1 MLCRAKKEKGILL
14 MTSSLKVPK
23 WDLPEKPNIFILHCG
38 LDIKKVERS
47 CEKADLP
54 VNLIR
59 FRREE
64 IFSYYVRLGRPRPDL
79 IIIRSH
85 FRSLVNSLHQVREIP
100 TIVVS
105 THEKPTDCVHPFIR
119 ARQGYGGPETF
130 ALYEQLILS
139 MSNQLSAH

>member
-1 MLCRAKKEKGILL
+1 VKPSIRVAHS
-14 MTSSLKVPK
+14 T
-23 WDLPEKPNIFILHCG
+23 LPEKPNVFILHCG

-54 VNLIR
+54 INLIL

-64 IFSYYVRLGRPRPDL
+64 VFSYYVRLGRPRPDL

-85 FRSLVNSLHQVREIP
+85 FRSLLTSLRQIKEIP

-105 THEKPTDCVHPFIR
+105 THGKPADCLQPFIR
-119 ARQGYGGPETF
+119 ARQGYDGPDTF
-130 ALYEQLILS
+130 KLYEKLALS
-139 MSNQLSAH
+139 MSKELSVH

>member
-1 MLCRAKKEKGILL
+1 VTPSMRVSHS
-14 MTSSLKVPK
+14 T
-23 WDLPEKPNIFILHCG
+23 LPEKLNVFILHCG

-54 VNLIR
+54 VNLVI

-64 IFSYYVRLGRPRPDL
+64 VFSYYVRLGRPRPDL

-85 FRSLVNSLHQVREIP
+85 FRSLLTSLKQVKQIP

-105 THEKPTDCVHPFIR
+105 THGKPQGCLHPFIR
-119 ARQGYGGPETF
+119 ARQGYDGPDTF
-130 ALYEQLILS
+130 KLYAKLALCMSEELS
-139 MSNQLSAH
+139 VH

>member
-1 MLCRAKKEKGILL
+1 MRLPLSTLTEKAN
-14 MTSSLKVPK
+14 V
-23 WDLPEKPNIFILHCG
+23 FILHCG

-54 VNLIR
+54 VNLIL

-64 IFSYYVRLGRPRPDL
+64 VFAYYIRLGKPRPDL

-85 FRSLVNSLHQVREIP
+85 FRSLLKSLEQVKGIP

-105 THEKPTDCVHPFIR
+105 THGKPTDCHHSFIR
-119 ARQGYGGPETF
+119 ARQGYQGSDTF
-130 ALYEQLILS
+130 KLYEDLALS
-139 MSNQLSAH
+139 MSKELSVH

>member
-1 MLCRAKKEKGILL
+1 VVRLRRIYE
-14 MTSSLKVPK
+14 TSGPRGGKTT
-23 WDLPEKPNIFILHCG
+23 LPEKPNVFILHCG

-54 VNLIR
+54 VNLII

-64 IFSYYVRLGRPRPDL
+64 VFSYYVRLGRPRPNL

-85 FRSLVNSLHQVREIP
+85 FRSILTSLHQVKEIP

-105 THEKPTDCVHPFIR
+105 TRGKPTDCLRPFIL
-119 ARQGYGGPETF
+119 ARQGYDGPDTF
-130 ALYEQLILS
+130 KLYEKLALS
-139 MSNQLSAH
+139 MSKELSVH

>member
-1 MLCRAKKEKGILL
+1 VKPSIR
-14 MTSSLKVPK
+14 VPHST
-23 WDLPEKPNIFILHCG
+23 LPEQPNVFILHCG

-54 VNLIR
+54 VNLIL

-64 IFSYYVRLGRPRPDL
+64 VFSYYVRLGRPRPDL

-85 FRSLVNSLHQVREIP
+85 FRSLLTSLGQVKDIP

-105 THEKPTDCVHPFIR
+105 THGKPTDCLHPFIR
-119 ARQGYGGPETF
+119 AWQGYDGPDTF
-130 ALYEQLILS
+130 KLYEKLALS
-139 MSNQLSAH
+139 MSKELSVH

>member
-1 MLCRAKKEKGILL
+1 MITSLGPPHSTLSEKAN
-14 MTSSLKVPK
+14 V
-23 WDLPEKPNIFILHCG
+23 FILHCG

-54 VNLIR
+54 VNLIL

-64 IFSYYVRLGRPRPDL
+64 VFSYYIRLGKPRPDL

-85 FRSLVNSLHQVREIP
+85 FRLLLNSLEQVKQIP

-105 THEKPTDCVHPFIR
+105 THGKPTDCLHFFIR
-119 ARQGYGGPETF
+119 ARLGYQGPDTF
-130 ALYEQLILS
+130 KLYENLALS
-139 MSNQLSAH
+139 MSKELCVH

>member
-1 MLCRAKKEKGILL
+1 
-14 MTSSLKVPK
+14 MTPSIKVSHSTS
-23 WDLPEKPNIFILHCG
+23 PEKLNVFVLHCG

-54 VNLIR
+54 VNLII

-64 IFSYYVRLGRPRPDL
+64 VFSYYVRLGRPRPDL

-85 FRSLVNSLHQVREIP
+85 FRSLLTSLNQEKQIP

-105 THEKPTDCVHPFIR
+105 THGKPPGCLHPFIR
-119 ARQGYGGPETF
+119 ARQGYDGPDTF
-130 ALYEQLILS
+130 KLYAKLALRMGKELS
-139 MSNQLSAH
+139 VH

>member
-1 MLCRAKKEKGILL
+1 MRVSHS
-14 MTSSLKVPK
+14 TS
-23 WDLPEKPNIFILHCG
+23 PEKLNVFILHCG

-54 VNLIR
+54 VNLII

-64 IFSYYVRLGRPRPDL
+64 VFSYFVRLGRPHPDL

-85 FRSLVNSLHQVREIP
+85 FRSLLTSLKQVKQIP

-105 THEKPTDCVHPFIR
+105 THGKPQGCLYPFIR
-119 ARQGYGGPETF
+119 ARHGYDGPDTF
-130 ALYEQLILS
+130 KLYAKLALCMSEELS
-139 MSNQLSAH
+139 VH

>member
-1 MLCRAKKEKGILL
+1 VKPSVR
-14 MTSSLKVPK
+14 VPHAT
-23 WDLPEKPNIFILHCG
+23 LPEKPNVFILHCG

-54 VNLIR
+54 VNLIL

-64 IFSYYVRLGRPRPDL
+64 VFSYYVRLGRPRPNL

-85 FRSLVNSLHQVREIP
+85 FRSILTSLRQVKEIP

-105 THEKPTDCVHPFIR
+105 THGKPTDCLHPFIL
-119 ARQGYGGPETF
+119 ARQGYDGPDTF
-130 ALYEQLILS
+130 KLYEKLALS
-139 MSNQLSAH
+139 MSKELSVH

>member
-1 MLCRAKKEKGILL
+1 MKPYIR
-14 MTSSLKVPK
+14 VPHST
-23 WDLPEKPNIFILHCG
+23 LPEKPNIFILHCG

-54 VNLIR
+54 VNLIL

-64 IFSYYVRLGRPRPDL
+64 VFSYYVRLGRPRVDL

-85 FRSLVNSLHQVREIP
+85 FRSLLTSLRQVKQIP

-105 THEKPTDCVHPFIR
+105 THGKPTGCLHPFIR
-119 ARQGYGGPETF
+119 ARQGYDGPDTF
-130 ALYEQLILS
+130 KLYEKLALS
-139 MSNQLSAH
+139 MSKELSVH

>member
-1 MLCRAKKEKGILL
+1 M
-14 MTSSLKVPK
+14 
-23 WDLPEKPNIFILHCG
+23 
-38 LDIKKVERS
+38 KKVERS

-54 VNLIR
+54 VNLIP

-85 FRSLVNSLHQVREIP
+85 FRDLITSLQQVKQIP

-105 THEKPTDCVHPFIR
+105 THKKPTDCLYPFIR
-119 ARQGYGGPETF
+119 AQKGYDGPETF
-130 ALYEQLILS
+130 KLYEKLALS
-139 MSNQLSAH
+139 MNNELSVQ